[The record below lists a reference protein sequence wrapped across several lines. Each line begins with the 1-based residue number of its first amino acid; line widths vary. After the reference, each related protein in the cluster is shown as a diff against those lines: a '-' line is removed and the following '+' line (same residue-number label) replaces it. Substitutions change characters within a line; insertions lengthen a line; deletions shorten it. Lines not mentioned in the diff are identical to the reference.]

1 MPKEQINTPA
11 RRTISYP
18 TGSNGLEPGQW
29 GSYFT
34 RDGEALNEGE
44 HWENTPVLYLHW
56 NNSSM
61 DPSMQFALE
70 VNADEVLRAADQIRA
85 SRMEEIPDS
94 EMPKGAVRAVVSYD
108 QTVTFDTV
116 VISRSEAQKL
126 IATTRRA
133 RNAVFGGDE

>member
-18 TGSNGLEPGQW
+18 TGRNGLEPGQW
-29 GSYFT
+29 GSCFT
-34 RDGEALNEGE
+34 RDGEPLGEGE

-56 NNSSM
+56 NNLGM
-61 DPSMQFALE
+61 EPSLQFSLE
-70 VNADEVLRAADQIRA
+70 VDADEVLRAADQIRA
-85 SRMEEIPDS
+85 SRLEEIPDT
-94 EMPKGAVRAVVSYD
+94 ELPEGAVRAIVTYA

-116 VISRSEAQKL
+116 VISRPEAQKL